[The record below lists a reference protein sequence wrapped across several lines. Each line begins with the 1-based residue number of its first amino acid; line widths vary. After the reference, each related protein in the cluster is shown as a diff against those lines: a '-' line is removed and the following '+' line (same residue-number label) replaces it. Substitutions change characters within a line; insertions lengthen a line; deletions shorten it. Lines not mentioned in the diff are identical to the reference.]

1 MSVAPRPVE
10 IADPSL
16 DRLRARLAA
25 LEARVQRVVER
36 RRDSDPDPDDRF
48 RGLYITDDHVDALL
62 GADGRNGDGHGPG
75 LGATDIGELADD
87 DPESRSRLGRLGG
100 LARSFG
106 LDRIDE
112 ELLLIAIAPDID
124 PRFERLYAY
133 LQDDVTQRRPGIGL
147 SLELCGLSTWSAEGR
162 DRFVTPAPLIT
173 GGLLRVEGG
182 DRPMLTRHVRAP
194 DRVIGHL
201 LGSSRADPLISRLVV
216 DPPLVQLS
224 AVDELADVLQQ
235 GVELVYYRDR
245 VGSAAVAVA
254 RSALARNGLEALCL
268 DLGHVAGSDDIVE
281 LMTVV
286 VREARLRDCGI
297 VADPIDA
304 LLGGMSRAISVL
316 AEAPV
321 PVILAGRSSWQ
332 ADWTD
337 RVPWMTEA
345 PVTTLEDRQGLW
357 MAVAEHADVRD
368 AAANMAAFRLSPQQI
383 QRALRLAQVR
393 AQARGTG
400 PSLSDLQAGARA
412 ENTSGLDQL
421 ARRVEPRASWD
432 DLIVPGPIRTQLQ
445 ELGSRARL
453 RDIVLDDWKLGGGAT
468 HGRGVTALFSGD
480 PGTGKTMSAEVVA
493 AGLGLDL
500 YVVDLSSV
508 VDKYIGETE
517 KNLDRIFSQADR
529 INGVLLFDEA
539 DALFGQ
545 RSEVSDARDRYAN
558 VEIAYLL
565 QRMEQFDGLAILTTN
580 LRANIDEAFLR
591 RLDALIDFPMP
602 EEQGRLA
609 IWKLHLPDRVPMAD
623 DLELDF
629 MAARFRLSGGHIRNV
644 CLTAA
649 FLAAERGEPLEMADL
664 VRATAREYN
673 KLGRLSV
680 AAEFGPY
687 LPLVQDEREDGSAE
701 PGPSALP
708 GSSGNG

>member
-1 MSVAPRPVE
+1 
-10 IADPSL
+10 
-16 DRLRARLAA
+16 
-25 LEARVQRVVER
+25 
-36 RRDSDPDPDDRF
+36 
-48 RGLYITDDHVDALL
+48 
-62 GADGRNGDGHGPG
+62 
-75 LGATDIGELADD
+75 
-87 DPESRSRLGRLGG
+87 
-100 LARSFG
+100 
-106 LDRIDE
+106 
-112 ELLLIAIAPDID
+112 
-124 PRFERLYAY
+124 
-133 LQDDVTQRRPGIGL
+133 
-147 SLELCGLSTWSAEGR
+147 
-162 DRFVTPAPLIT
+162 
-173 GGLLRVEGG
+173 
-182 DRPMLTRHVRAP
+182 
-194 DRVIGHL
+194 
-201 LGSSRADPLISRLVV
+201 
-216 DPPLVQLS
+216 
-224 AVDELADVLQQ
+224 
-235 GVELVYYRDR
+235 
-245 VGSAAVAVA
+245 
-254 RSALARNGLEALCL
+254 
-268 DLGHVAGSDDIVE
+268 
-281 LMTVV
+281 
-286 VREARLRDCGI
+286 
-297 VADPIDA
+297 
-304 LLGGMSRAISVL
+304 VL

-602 EEQGRLA
+602 EEQDRLA